1 LALGE
6 IQMAVRPHLRKGERA
21 PSFEVAAMDGAVMSL
36 ESYKGKVVFLH
47 FWSTACAPRVTE
59 MPHIRK
65 VHDELG
71 DSPGFV
77 MLGFNLDED
86 RQKARDYIVKKKL
99 VWPQAL
105 LGSWN
110 HELMREFCVIG
121 IPANFLV
128 DPQGRV
134 VGKHLPGDRL
144 GREIRRRLA
153 DAGTP
158 GRSGDQPRDP
168 ASR

>member
-1 LALGE
+1 
-6 IQMAVRPHLRKGERA
+6 
-21 PSFEVAAMDGAVMSL
+21 MDGTVMSL

-47 FWSTACAPRVTE
+47 SWSTACAPCVTE
-59 MPHIRK
+59 MPHITK
-65 VHDELG
+65 VYDELG

-77 MLGFNLDED
+77 MLGVNLAED

-110 HELMREFCVIG
+110 HELMREFRVIG

-134 VGKHLPGDRL
+134 VEKHLPGDQL
-144 GREIRRRLA
+144 LREIRRHLA
-153 DAGTP
+153 EAGAP
-158 GRSGDQPRDP
+158 GRSADQPP
-168 ASR
+168 APAPR